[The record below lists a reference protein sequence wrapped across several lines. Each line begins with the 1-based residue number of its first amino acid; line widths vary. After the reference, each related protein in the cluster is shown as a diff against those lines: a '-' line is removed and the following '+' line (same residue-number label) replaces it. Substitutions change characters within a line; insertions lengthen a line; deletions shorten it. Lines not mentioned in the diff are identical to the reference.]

1 MPWLS
6 GYLREWRIAP
16 SLCWG
21 TSLTQYRKRG
31 LPARHPWCCYSAMAH
46 RVAYVFVDTRHKCRI
61 ACLAPVLALSR
72 QSAYGS
78 VAINVL
84 HYLDSKIGTS
94 LFVEIRGHYLNLLS
108 PCLFLKPYIKA
119 EMMHFASSLS
129 VWSVVP
135 QLPEVVGAVQALFSF
150 VFIPS
155 TLSPRKGPL
164 VFLWRPTYDQST
176 SEWVSRPGEPFRPEV
191 LKTVAGINC
200 VSDNSTE

>member
-1 MPWLS
+1 M
-6 GYLREWRIAP
+6 G
-16 SLCWG
+16 WG
-21 TSLTQYRKRG
+21 TSLTQYRKRE
-31 LPARHPWCCYSAMAH
+31 LPARHPWCSYSAMAH
-46 RVAYVFVDTRHKCRI
+46 RVTYAWVDTHHECRI
-61 ACLAPVLALSR
+61 AFLAPVLTLSR
-72 QSAYGS
+72 QSVFGS
-78 VAINVL
+78 VATNVL

-135 QLPEVVGAVQALFSF
+135 QLPEVMGAVLALFSF

-155 TLSPRKGPL
+155 TLSLRKGPL
-164 VFLWRPTYDQST
+164 VFLWRSAYDQSA
-176 SEWVSRPGEPFRPEV
+176 SEWINRPGEPFHPEV